1 MERYGIDDSKFF
13 IWCFFRNPAHGG
25 FFIALIKLEYMES
38 NLTVHEQ
45 EFYSCLKKKLFLTKI
60 AIRTKVP
67 LAELCDERKDLVFN
81 FGGDKEII
89 NDIVIDF
96 VLYKDSKPVAGIEVF
111 DEPEELEN
119 RKGENMLKELLFTR
133 MGYEYFKV
141 VDLNNM
147 NEAARI
153 VKEKTVEHIR
163 AIER

>member
-1 MERYGIDDSKFF
+1 ME
-13 IWCFFRNPAHGG
+13 A
-25 FFIALIKLEYMES
+25 

-45 EFYSCLKKKLFLTKI
+45 EFYSCLKKKLFLSRI
-60 AIRTKVP
+60 AIRAKVP

-81 FGGDKEII
+81 FGDEKEII

-96 VLYKDSKPVAGIEVF
+96 VLYRDTKPVAGIEIF

-119 RKGENMLKELLFTR
+119 RKGENLLKELLFSR

-147 NEAARI
+147 NEAAKI
-153 VKEKTVEHIR
+153 VKDKTMEHLR
-163 AIER
+163 AIDR

>member
-1 MERYGIDDSKFF
+1 M
-13 IWCFFRNPAHGG
+13 
-25 FFIALIKLEYMES
+25 
-38 NLTVHEQ
+38 
-45 EFYSCLKKKLFLTKI
+45 
-60 AIRTKVP
+60 
-67 LAELCDERKDLVFN
+67 AELCDERKDLVFN